1 MSQFLF
7 HKYQGTGNDF
17 IIADNRSGR
26 YQLSDEQVKQLCDR
40 RFGIGSDGLILI
52 EKDGES
58 DFYMNFF
65 NPDASKSFCGNG
77 SRCAVMFASKL
88 GIGGSHF
95 VFRAIDGLHKAELDG
110 DEVRIHMR
118 NVTQWL
124 HDGDEFNIHT
134 GSPHL
139 IRYTPEVAALD
150 VKTLGAGIRYS
161 EVYKAEGINV
171 NFVEETPEGIFMRT
185 YERGVEDETLS
196 CGTGVT
202 AAALSFALRHPGA
215 TDVNVLTRG
224 GHLKVR
230 WKRTVVGFED
240 VWLCG
245 PAVAVFDGN
254 IQLG

>member
-1 MSQFLF
+1 MSHFLF

-26 YQLSDEQVKQLCDR
+26 YSLSDAQVKYLCDR

-52 EKDGES
+52 EQDGES
-58 DFYMNFF
+58 DFYMNFY

-77 SRCAVMFASKL
+77 SRCAVMFAAKL

-95 VFRAIDGLHKAELDG
+95 VFRAIDGLHKAELG
-110 DEVRIHMR
+110 GEEVRIHMR
-118 NVTQWL
+118 NVSQWL
-124 HDGDEFNIHT
+124 HTGDEFNIHT

-139 IRYTPEVAALD
+139 IRYMPGVLALD
-150 VKTLGAGIRYS
+150 VKTLGANIRYS
-161 EVYKAEGINV
+161 EPYRAEGINV
-171 NFVEETPEGIFMRT
+171 NFVEETSEGIFMRT

-202 AAALSFALRHPGA
+202 AAALSYALRHPSA
-215 TDVNVLTRG
+215 EEVKVSTRG
-224 GHLKVR
+224 GLLKVR
-230 WKRTVVGFED
+230 WKRTHQGFED